1 MFSSIFEHVI
11 SNKQLFKDY
20 NLNGCYIR
28 SINATEN
35 FDIGIYFSEDIGW
48 QRLQKKRMLA

>member
-1 MFSSIFEHVI
+1 MFSSFEHVI